1 MAISKKTR
9 EEVYRKYDG
18 HCAYCGREIAYK
30 DMQVDHFIT
39 RAYLKCLLFAKTNAA
54 CRREL
59 TRRLWMRFLGL

>member
-30 DMQVDHFIT
+30 DELLRQQKRHMGEYLHDLEI
-39 RAYLKCLLFAKTNAA
+39 RAEIEGV
-54 CRREL
+54 EL
-59 TRRLWMRFLGL
+59 